1 MRYLT
6 FLIPLAG
13 LLFLSGLYTYRTY
26 WSPNLTGHWH
36 VQHPQ
41 DGTLF
46 LYDFQEDN
54 TVHVQ
59 LGIGEYGWGGYYT
72 TLGRQIAW
80 GGECLGV
87 YDYRYKP
94 VNSNKLKA
102 VDLNDDRNRTTYF
115 ERHYGCTDYTHWQSG
130 LPFPIN
136 LPSTEPSANQEPY
149 PSPQHTLDAYLYFKN
164 NRLTYALSNR
174 QFSALR
180 TADINFW
187 IENYLI
193 KLPEGK
199 RTHLAV
205 TLASDQNVSQADYQE
220 ACDRLRQATAAMGLQ
235 LSIQQLRNISGKLVT
250 TTD

>member
-1 MRYLT
+1 MRYLN
-6 FLIPLAG
+6 FLIPLVG
-13 LLFLSGLYTYRTY
+13 LLFLGGLYTYRTY
-26 WSPNLTGHWH
+26 WSPNLAGHWH

-80 GGECLGV
+80 GGECIGV
-87 YDYRYKP
+87 YDYRYQP
-94 VNSNKLKA
+94 VNSNRLKA

-115 ERHYGCTDYTHWQSG
+115 ERHHGCTDYSHWQLG
-130 LPFPIN
+130 LPTPII
-136 LPSTEPSANQEPY
+136 LPHAEPSVSQEAY
-149 PSPQHTLDAYLYFKN
+149 PSPQHKLDAYLFFKN
-164 NRLTYALSNR
+164 DRLTYALSNR
-174 QFSALR
+174 QFSELR
-180 TADINFW
+180 TADISLW
-187 IENYLI
+187 IENYLV

-199 RTHLAV
+199 RTHLTVA
-205 TLASDQNVSQADYQE
+205 LAADENVPQADYQE
-220 ACDRLRQATAAMGLQ
+220 ACNILQQAATALNLQ
-235 LSIQQLRNISGKLVT
+235 LSIRQLHNITGKLVT